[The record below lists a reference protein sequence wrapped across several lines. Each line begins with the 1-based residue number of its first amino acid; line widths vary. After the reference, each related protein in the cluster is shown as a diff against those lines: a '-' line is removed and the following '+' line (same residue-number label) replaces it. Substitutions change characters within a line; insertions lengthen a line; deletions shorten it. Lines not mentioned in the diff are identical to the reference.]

1 MYERFTDRARK
12 VMQLANQEAQRFNHE
27 YIGTEHILLGLIKE
41 GSGVA
46 ANVLKNLDVDL
57 RKIRLEVEKLVQ
69 SGPDM
74 VTMGKLPQTPRAK
87 KVIEYSMEEARNL
100 NHNYVGT
107 EHILLGLLREQEG
120 VAAQVLMNLG
130 LKLEEVREEVL
141 NLLGHGMEGEGSERA
156 GSGGS
161 AAGSGSSESPRA
173 GKSKTPALDS
183 FGRDLTELARQGK
196 LDPVIGREK
205 EIERTMQVLSRRTKN
220 NPVLLGEA
228 GVGKTAIV
236 EGFAQRVIEG
246 NVPELLMER
255 RIVVLDLAMMVAG
268 TKYRGQFEERIKAVM
283 NEVRR
288 AKNTILFIDEL
299 HTLVGAGGAE
309 GAIDASN
316 VLKPALARGEIQC
329 IGATTLDEYRKYIEK
344 DAALD
349 RRFQVVMVE
358 PSSKTE
364 TVDILK
370 GLRDRYEKHHHVQI
384 TDDAVEAAVELSD
397 RYITGRCLPDKA
409 IDVIDES
416 GARVHLKSMT
426 RPPDLKEI
434 DEEVERLNKEKE
446 EAVANQDFEKAAALR
461 DQADKLKKKKATIT
475 RDWRE
480 KSREADGVVDEEVI
494 AEVVSKMTGIPLTR
508 MTTEDSMRL
517 MKMEDEL
524 HKRVISQD
532 EAIKSISK
540 AVRRSRSG
548 LKDPKRPTGCF
559 IFAGPTGVG
568 KTLLAKALAEFMFGD
583 EDALVQIDMSEY
595 MEKHNVSR
603 LIGAP
608 PGYVGYEEGGQLTEK
623 IRRRPYA
630 VVLLD
635 EIEKAHPD
643 VFNMLLQLMEEG
655 RLTDSFGRNIDFR
668 NTLLIMTTN
677 AGADAIKNESAL
689 GFDTPPKKFQV
700 DVRFAKDLDEGK
712 MVDDLLAQFAQ
723 AQERLTPG
731 KQVITVVEPGRRWRV
746 NDRENDQ
753 RYTLRV
759 AKKGDQIIVVKDEDV
774 SYGSMKARLQGEIEK
789 VFRPEFLNRLDDT
802 IVFRHLTRDDLKEVV
817 ELELSKVRSRLKEHG
832 LSLLLTDEAKEF
844 IIGKG
849 TNLDLGARPLRR
861 ATENFI
867 EDPLSEDLLKGEFQG
882 KDTITVDVKDVGG
895 KKQLVF
901 DGSLAEAE
909 HAATPVAAGAD
920 GSSEGP
926 KD

>member
-130 LKLEEVREEVL
+130 LKLEDVREEVL
-141 NLLGHGMEGEGSERA
+141 SLLGHGMEGGEATERGGGERGGATEGTTK
-156 GSGGS
+156 
-161 AAGSGSSESPRA
+161 A
-173 GKSKTPALDS
+173 GKSKTPARDS

-196 LDPVIGREK
+196 LDPVIGRQN
-205 EIERTMQVLSRRTKN
+205 EIERVIQVLSRRTKN

-236 EGFAQRVIEG
+236 EGLAQLIVDS
-246 NVPELLMER
+246 NVPELLRDR

-344 DAALD
+344 DGALE
-349 RRFQVVMVE
+349 RRFQQIIVNP
-358 PSSKTE
+358 PSMAE
-364 TVDILK
+364 TVEILR
-370 GLRDRYEKHHHVQI
+370 GLRDRYEAHHRVQI
-384 TDDAVEAAVELSD
+384 KDEALNAAVELSD
-397 RYITGRCLPDKA
+397 RYISGRCLPDKA

-416 GARVHLKSMT
+416 GARVRLKAMT
-426 RPPDLKEI
+426 RPPDLKELDAQI
-434 DEEVERLNKEKE
+434 EQLNQEKE
-446 EAVANQDFEKAAALR
+446 AAVAEQDFEKAAHLR
-461 DQADKLKKKKATIT
+461 DKADKVKKKKDQIT

-480 KSREADGVVDEEVI
+480 KAKEIDGVVDEEVI
-494 AEVVSKMTGIPLTR
+494 AEVVSKMTGVPLK
-508 MTTEDSMRL
+508 RL
-517 MKMEDEL
+517 ESDETQRLLKMEDEL
-524 HKRVISQD
+524 HKQVISQH
-532 EAIKSISK
+532 EAICAIAK
-540 AVRRSRSG
+540 AVRKSRAG
-548 LKDPKRPTGCF
+548 LKDPKRPIGSI
-559 IFAGPTGVG
+559 IFAGPTGDG
-568 KTLLAKALAEFMFGD
+568 KTLLAKRLAHPIFGD
-583 EDALVQIDMSEY
+583 ENALVQIDMSEY

-608 PGYVGYEEGGQLTEK
+608 PGYIGYEEGGQLTEK
-623 IRRRPYA
+623 IRRRPYS

-643 VFNMLLQLMEEG
+643 VWNMLLQIMEEG
-655 RLTDSFGRNIDFR
+655 RLTDNVGRTIDFK
-668 NTLLIMTTN
+668 NSILIMTTN
-677 AGADAIKNESAL
+677 IGAEQIAGRQEFGLHHLARKN
-689 GFDTPPKKFQV
+689 
-700 DVRFAKDLDEGK
+700 DEATYEG
-712 MVDDLLAQFAQ
+712 M
-723 AQERLTPG
+723 
-731 KQVITVVEPGRRWRV
+731 KQK
-746 NDRENDQ
+746 
-753 RYTLRV
+753 L
-759 AKKGDQIIVVKDEDV
+759 
-774 SYGSMKARLQGEIEK
+774 KAEMEK
-789 VFRPEFLNRLDDT
+789 AFRPEFLNRVDDI
-802 IVFRHLTRDDLKEVV
+802 IVFRSLTKDDLKRIIDI
-817 ELELSKVRSRLKEHG
+817 ELAKVYKRLQEK
-832 LSLLLTDEAKEF
+832 SLKLVMSEEAK
-844 IIGKG
+844 
-849 TNLDLGARPLRR
+849 
-861 ATENFI
+861 
-867 EDPLSEDLLKGEFQG
+867 DLLIEK
-882 KDTITVDVKDVGG
+882 
-895 KKQLVF
+895 
-901 DGSLAEAE
+901 
-909 HAATPVAAGAD
+909 
-920 GSSEGP
+920 
-926 KD
+926 

>member
-27 YIGTEHILLGLIKE
+27 YIGTEHVLLGLIKE

-130 LKLEEVREEVL
+130 LKLEDVREEVL
-141 NLLGHGMEGEGSERA
+141 NLLGHGMDEGSDRSGMSGRQMA
-156 GSGGS
+156 GAGGGGS
-161 AAGSGSSESPRA
+161 DTPTKS

-183 FGRDLTELARQGK
+183 FGRDLTELAKQGK
-196 LDPVIGREK
+196 LDPVIGREH
-205 EIERTMQVLSRRTKN
+205 EIERAIQILCRRTKN
-220 NPVLLGEA
+220 NPVLIGEA

-246 NVPELLMER
+246 NIPELLAER

-344 DAALD
+344 DSALD
-349 RRFQVVMVE
+349 RRFQLVMVE
-358 PSSKTE
+358 PASKKE
-364 TVDILK
+364 AIEILK
-370 GLRDRYEKHHHVQI
+370 GLRDRYESHHRVSI
-384 TDDAVEAAVELSD
+384 TDDALEASVELSS
-397 RYITGRCLPDKA
+397 RYITGRALPDKA
-409 IDVIDES
+409 IDVIDEA
-416 GARVHLKSMT
+416 GARVRLKAMT

-434 DEEVERLNKEKE
+434 DEEVDRLNKEKE

-461 DQADKLKKKKATIT
+461 DQADKLKKKKQQMTKEW
-475 RDWRE
+475 RD
-480 KSREADGVVDEEVI
+480 KSREADGVVDEEVV

-508 MTTEDSMRL
+508 MSTEDSQRL
-517 MKMEDEL
+517 MQMEDSL
-524 HKRVISQD
+524 HKRVIGQD
-532 EAIKSISK
+532 AAIESISK

-548 LKDPKRPTGCF
+548 LKDPKRPIGCF
-559 IFAGPTGVG
+559 VLAGPTGVG

-583 EDALVQIDMSEY
+583 DDALISIDMSEY

-603 LIGAP
+603 LVGAP
-608 PGYVGYEEGGQLTEK
+608 PGYVGFEEGGQLTEK

-635 EIEKAHPD
+635 EIEKDHPD
-643 VFNMLLQLMEEG
+643 VFNMLLQVMEEG
-655 RLTDSFGRNIDFR
+655 RLTDSFGRNVDFR
-668 NTLLIMTTN
+668 NTILIMTTN
-677 AGADAIKNESAL
+677 AGAEAIKNESAF
-689 GFDTPPKKFQV
+689 GFQKP
-700 DVRFAKDLDEGK
+700 E
-712 MVDDLLAQFAQ
+712 DDSGY
-723 AQERLTPG
+723 E
-731 KQVITVVEPGRRWRV
+731 
-746 NDRENDQ
+746 
-753 RYTLRV
+753 
-759 AKKGDQIIVVKDEDV
+759 
-774 SYGSMKARLQGEIEK
+774 SMKARVNERIEK
-789 VFRPEFLNRLDDT
+789 VFRPEFINRLDDL
-802 IVFRHLTRDDLKEVV
+802 IVFHHLTVENLKAVIDI
-817 ELELSKVRSRLKEHG
+817 ELAKVRERLLERG
-832 LSLLLTDEAKEF
+832 LKLELTDESKQF
-844 IIGKG
+844 LIKKG
-849 TNLDLGARPLRR
+849 SDTDFGARPLRR
-861 ATENFI
+861 ALENYI
-867 EDPLSEDLLKGEFQG
+867 EDPVSEELLKGEFEG
-882 KDTITVDVKDVGG
+882 KDTIQVDCKEVAG

-901 DGSLAEAE
+901 QGIITAE
-909 HAATPVAAGAD
+909 PVAAGASD
-920 GSSEGP
+920 ESGT
-926 KD
+926 

>member
-27 YIGTEHILLGLIKE
+27 YIGTEHILLGLVKE

-69 SGPDM
+69 SGPEM
-74 VTMGKLPQTPRAK
+74 VTIGKLPQTPRAK

-130 LKLEEVREEVL
+130 MKLEDVREEVL
-141 NLLGHGMEGEGSERA
+141 NLLGHGMESAEVGER
-156 GSGGS
+156 GGREGTGGGEPGQP
-161 AAGSGSSESPRA
+161 AKG

-196 LDPVIGREK
+196 LDPVIGRER
-205 EIERTMQVLSRRTKN
+205 EIERATQVLCRRTKN

-236 EGFAQRVIEG
+236 EGFAQRVINGE
-246 NVPELLMER
+246 VPEILADK

-288 AKNTILFIDEL
+288 ARNTILFIDEL

-309 GAIDASN
+309 GAIDAAN

-344 DAALD
+344 DNALA
-349 RRFQVVMVE
+349 RRFQEIMVE
-358 PSSKTE
+358 PTGKTE
-364 TVDILK
+364 TIQILK
-370 GLRDRYEKHHHVQI
+370 GLRDRYEEHHRVQI
-384 TDDAVEAAVELSD
+384 TDDAIVAAVEMSE
-397 RYITGRCLPDKA
+397 RYITARCLPDKA
-409 IDVIDES
+409 IDVIDEA
-416 GARVHLKSMT
+416 GARVRLRTMSK
-426 RPPDLKEI
+426 PPDLKDI
-434 DEEVERLNKEKE
+434 DDEVERLNKEKE
-446 EAVANQDFEKAAALR
+446 DAVANQDFEKAANLR
-461 DQADKLKKKKATIT
+461 DQADKLRRKKEQIT

-480 KSREADGVVDEEVI
+480 KSRETDGVVDEEVV

-508 MTTEDSMRL
+508 LSTEDSLRL
-517 MKMEDEL
+517 MNMEAEL
-524 HKRVISQD
+524 HKRVVSQ
-532 EAIKSISK
+532 EQAVTAVAK

-568 KTLLAKALAEFMFGD
+568 KTLLAKALAECLFGD
-583 EDALVQIDMSEY
+583 PEALIHIDMSEY

-643 VFNMLLQLMEEG
+643 VFNMLLQVMEEG
-655 RLTDSFGRNIDFR
+655 RLTDSFGRQVDFR
-668 NTLLIMTTN
+668 NTILILTTN
-677 AGADAIKNESAL
+677 AGADAIKNESAF
-689 GFDTPPKKFQV
+689 GFQKPD
-700 DVRFAKDLDEGK
+700 
-712 MVDDLLAQFAQ
+712 
-723 AQERLTPG
+723 
-731 KQVITVVEPGRRWRV
+731 
-746 NDRENDQ
+746 
-753 RYTLRV
+753 
-759 AKKGDQIIVVKDEDV
+759 GDA
-774 SYGSMKARLQGEIEK
+774 SYDSMKSRVMDSIQR

-802 IVFRHLTRDDLKEVV
+802 IIFRHLNKEDLKKVIDFEMTKVLQRLH
-817 ELELSKVRSRLKEHG
+817 ERGLELQM
-832 LSLLLTDEAKEF
+832 TDEAKEF
-844 IIGKG
+844 IIKQGSD
-849 TNLDLGARPLRR
+849 LDYGARPLRR
-861 ATENFI
+861 AIEQRI
-867 EDPLSEDLLKGEFQG
+867 EDPLAEELLRGTFEG
-882 KDTITVDVKDVGG
+882 KNTITVEAIKDSDG
-895 KKQLVF
+895 KITRLDFKGEVRDQ
-901 DGSLAEAE
+901 SEAVE
-909 HAATPVAAGAD
+909 PAAAAGA
-920 GSSEGP
+920 
-926 KD
+926 

>member
-27 YIGTEHILLGLIKE
+27 YIGTEHVLLGLIKE

-120 VAAQVLMNLG
+120 VAAQVLMTLG
-130 LKLEEVREEVL
+130 LKLEDVREEVL
-141 NLLGHGMEGEGSERA
+141 NLLGHGEGEEDAGRPA
-156 GSGGS
+156 GVGGSGEPQRS
-161 AAGSGSSESPRA
+161 

-183 FGRDLTELARQGK
+183 FGRDLTELARQNK
-196 LDPVIGREK
+196 LDPVIGRED
-205 EIERTMQVLSRRTKN
+205 EIERTMQILGRRTKN

-236 EGFAQRVIEG
+236 EGFAQQVVEG
-246 NVPELLMER
+246 NVPELLMDR

-316 VLKPALARGEIQC
+316 VLKPALSRGEIQC

-344 DAALD
+344 DSALD

-358 PSSKTE
+358 PSSKKE
-364 TVDILK
+364 TIDILK

-384 TDDAVEAAVELSD
+384 TDDAVAAAVELSS

-416 GARVHLKSMT
+416 GARIHLKSMT
-426 RPPDLKEI
+426 RPPNLKEI

-446 EAVANQDFEKAAALR
+446 EAVAGQDFEKAAALR
-461 DQADKLKKKKATIT
+461 DQADKLKDKKRAIT
-475 RDWRE
+475 NEWRE
-480 KSREADGVVDEEVI
+480 KSRETDGVVDEDVI

-517 MKMEDEL
+517 MKMEEEL
-524 HKRVISQD
+524 HKRVISQE

-548 LKDPKRPTGCF
+548 LKDPKRPTGSF

-568 KTLLAKALAEFMFGD
+568 KTLLAKVLAEFMFGD
-583 EDALVQIDMSEY
+583 EDALIQLDMSEY

-603 LIGAP
+603 LVGAP

-643 VFNMLLQLMEEG
+643 VFNMLLQMMEEG
-655 RLTDSFGRNIDFR
+655 RLTDSFGRNVDFR
-668 NTLLIMTTN
+668 NTIVIMTTN
-677 AGADAIKNESAL
+677 AGAEAIKNEAAF
-689 GFDTPPKKFQV
+689 GFQKP
-700 DVRFAKDLDEGK
+700 
-712 MVDDLLAQFAQ
+712 DDDASYENMKERV
-723 AQERLTPG
+723 QE
-731 KQVITVVEPGRRWRV
+731 Q
-746 NDRENDQ
+746 
-753 RYTLRV
+753 
-759 AKKGDQIIVVKDEDV
+759 
-774 SYGSMKARLQGEIEK
+774 IEK
-789 VFRPEFLNRLDDT
+789 VFRPEFLNRVDDV
-802 IVFRHLTRDDLKEVV
+802 IVFRHLTADDLCEVI
-817 ELELSKVRSRLKEHG
+817 ELELAKVRERLEERG
-832 LSLLLTDEAKEF
+832 LTLVLSDEAKQF
-844 IIGKG
+844 LVKRGS
-849 TNLDLGARPLRR
+849 NLDFGARPLRR
-861 ATENFI
+861 AIENCV
-867 EDPLSEDLLKGEFQG
+867 EDPLSEELLKGEFQG
-882 KDTITVDVKDVGG
+882 MDTITVAVKEAGD
-895 KKQLVF
+895 KKQLF
-901 DGSLAEAE
+901 FKASSSEPAEDPPPVG
-909 HAATPVAAGAD
+909 AAANGG
-920 GSSEGP
+920 GSSGESSSGP
-926 KD
+926 E

>member
-27 YIGTEHILLGLIKE
+27 YVGTEHILLGLIKE

-87 KVIEYSMEEARNL
+87 KVIEYSMEEARSL

-141 NLLGHGMEGEGSERA
+141 NLLGHGVEGEGPERA
-156 GSGGS
+156 GAGMGG
-161 AAGSGSSESPRA
+161 GGGESQRS

-205 EIERTMQVLSRRTKN
+205 EIERTMQILSRRTKN

-236 EGFAQRVIEG
+236 EGFAQRVVAG
-246 NVPELLMER
+246 DVPELLIER

-316 VLKPALARGEIQC
+316 VLKPALSRGEIQC

-344 DAALD
+344 DSALD
-349 RRFQVVMVE
+349 RRFQLVMVE
-358 PSSKTE
+358 PSTKAE
-364 TVDILK
+364 TIDILR
-370 GLRDRYEKHHHVQI
+370 GLRDRYEQHHHVQI
-384 TDDAVEAAVELSD
+384 TDDAVEAAVELSS

-409 IDVIDES
+409 IDVIDEA
-416 GARVHLKSMT
+416 GARIHLKSMT

-434 DEEVERLNKEKE
+434 DEEVDTLNREKE
-446 EAVANQDFEKAAALR
+446 EAVANQDFEKAASLR
-461 DQADKLKKKKATIT
+461 DTADKLKSKKQTIT
-475 RDWRE
+475 KEWRE
-480 KSREADGVVDEEVI
+480 KSRQTDGVVDEDVI
-494 AEVVSKMTGIPLTR
+494 AEVVSKITGIPLTR
-508 MTTEDSMRL
+508 MSTEDSMRL
-517 MKMEDEL
+517 MQMEEDL
-524 HKRVISQD
+524 HKRVVSQH
-532 EAIKSISK
+532 EAIHSISK

-559 IFAGPTGVG
+559 VFAGPTGVG
-568 KTLLAKALAEFMFGD
+568 KTLLAKVLAEFMFGD
-583 EDALVQIDMSEY
+583 EDALIQIDMSEY

-608 PGYVGYEEGGQLTEK
+608 PGYVGFEEGGQLTEK

-643 VFNMLLQLMEEG
+643 CFNMLLQVMEEG

-668 NTLLIMTTN
+668 NTILIMTTN
-677 AGADAIKNESAL
+677 AGAEAIKNEASF
-689 GFDTPPKKFQV
+689 GFQKP
-700 DVRFAKDLDEGK
+700 
-712 MVDDLLAQFAQ
+712 DDDA
-723 AQERLTPG
+723 
-731 KQVITVVEPGRRWRV
+731 
-746 NDRENDQ
+746 
-753 RYTLRV
+753 
-759 AKKGDQIIVVKDEDV
+759 
-774 SYGSMKARLQGEIEK
+774 SYESMKDRVQEQIEK
-789 VFRPEFLNRLDDT
+789 VFRPEFLNRVDDV
-802 IVFRHLTRDDLKEVV
+802 IVFRHLTTDN
-817 ELELSKVRSRLKEHG
+817 LSQVIEMEMEKVRERLGERG
-832 LSLLLTDEAKEF
+832 LKLVLTEEAKKF
-844 IIGKG
+844 IIKKG
-849 TNLDLGARPLRR
+849 SNLDFGARPLRR
-861 ATENFI
+861 ALENYV
-867 EDPLSEDLLKGEFQG
+867 EDPLSEELLKGEFQG
-882 KDTITVDVKDVGG
+882 MDTITVEVKKVGD

-901 DGSLAEAE
+901 ETSITEPAEE
-909 HAATPVAAGAD
+909 TPPPVGAGA
-920 GSSEGP
+920 GASGEGEV
-926 KD
+926 